1 MAALL
6 SSRSLRGSLRGAAAR
21 ISQRAAPDGSAQC
34 LRSPGAAATTS
45 LTPVLVTSQ
54 RGSAA
59 PLPIN
64 TFHALGSQL
73 FLLKQRQ
80 PEPLASSR
88 YKRRLGRGGHHN

>member
-1 MAALL
+1 MAALH
-6 SSRSLRGSLRGAAAR
+6 SSRSLRGSLRGAAER
-21 ISQRAAPDGSAQC
+21 ISQREAPDGSSQC
-34 LRSPGAAATTS
+34 LRSPGAVATS

-54 RGSAA
+54 SGSAA

-80 PEPLASSR
+80 PEHLASSH
-88 YKRRLGRGGHHN
+88 YKRRLRRGGHHN